1 MKKKEKWFY
10 AMSGFVITM
19 VLAIIICF
27 TLVLTGVVSMPRE
40 TLEITSGNASKY
52 YDGTPLTCES
62 YEMTKGNLKEGH
74 TIKVIFVGTRT
85 NVGTSDNLFKVVVTD
100 AEGKNVTS
108 SYQIIKTYGQLVVY
122 D

>member
-10 AMSGFVITM
+10 VMSGFVITM

-40 TLEITSGNASKY
+40 IIEIKSASATKL
-52 YDGTPLTCES
+52 YDGTPLTCER
-62 YEMTKGNLKEGH
+62 YEVSKGNLKEGH
-74 TIKVIFVGTRT
+74 TIKVMFVGTRT
-85 NVGTSDNLFKVVVTD
+85 QEGTSDNVFSVVITD

>member
-10 AMSGFVITM
+10 VMSGFVITM

-40 TLEITSGNASKY
+40 IIEIKSASESKL

-62 YEMTKGNLKEGH
+62 YEITKGNLKEGH
-74 TIKVIFVGTRT
+74 TIKVMFVGTRT
-85 NVGTSDNLFKVVVTD
+85 QEGTSDNVFSVVITD